1 MKAYSQDLRL
11 RVVDAVDRGA
21 PKDVVAEVFSVSVPT
36 INRYLRLRQETGDLK
51 PKPIPGRVSRKGA
64 ALERGLLLQLEAYPD
79 ATLEE
84 HCAMWQERHGMA
96 VSTATMSRAIAR
108 LGWTPKKRL

>member
-11 RVVDAVDRGA
+11 RVLESVDRGA
-21 PKDVVAEVFSVSVPT
+21 PKDVVAEVFRVSVPT
-36 INRYLRLRQETGDLK
+36 INRYLRLRRETGK
-51 PKPIPGRVSRKGA
+51 VEPRAIPGRPSRKGA
-64 ALERGLLLQLEAYPD
+64 ALDRGLMLQLEAYPD

-108 LGWTPKKRL
+108 LGWTPKKRP